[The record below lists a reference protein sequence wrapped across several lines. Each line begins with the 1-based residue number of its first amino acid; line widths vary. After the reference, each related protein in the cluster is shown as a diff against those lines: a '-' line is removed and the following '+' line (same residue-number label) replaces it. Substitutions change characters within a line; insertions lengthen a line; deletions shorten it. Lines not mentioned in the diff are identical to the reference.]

1 MMKTQEILKQI
12 AEDIRQIK
20 EVLIQYGVM
29 TEIEDIISDEE

>member
-1 MMKTQEILKQI
+1 MKTQEILKQI